1 MIVVSQCHTGS
12 YNFWLNTTGSLMT
25 TLIAPLPMAPTAEE
39 ISVAT
44 DASRQLSAALASKRT
59 LKRGKNGT
67 RVTLQLTD
75 MADGIPI
82 PESAVELLQL
92 ILVEISKGNPVSV
105 IPGSAEL
112 TTQQAADMLNVS
124 RPYLIDLLEK
134 EAIPHRKVGTHR
146 RVRSE
151 DVRNY
156 KERIDAKRRRVLNE
170 LTALGQELEMDD

>member
-1 MIVVSQCHTGS
+1 
-12 YNFWLNTTGSLMT
+12 MT
-25 TLIAPLPMAPTAEE
+25 TYISPLPMAPTAEE
-39 ISVAT
+39 IVVAT
-44 DASRQLSAALASKRT
+44 DASRQLCAAMASKRS

-67 RVTLQLTD
+67 RVTIHLTD

-92 ILVEISKGNPVSV
+92 ILVEIAKGNPVSV

-112 TTQQAADMLNVS
+112 TTQQAADLLNVS

-134 EAIPHRKVGTHR
+134 GEIPHRKVGTHR
-146 RVRSE
+146 RVRYE

-156 KERIDAKRRRVLNE
+156 KECIDAARRRVLDE
-170 LTALGQELEMDD
+170 LTVQAQEHGMGY